1 MPVVRLFKNNLP
13 LELSLDSIEVLKRYG
28 GIDLTSYCR
37 WNAVCDES
45 RTCGVDLDEI
55 PRGIVRDDES
65 AVNEWVITSNDFNG
79 FTDLSDSVLITEATF
94 IDEPIYRL
102 RDSSTTNYYD
112 EEFKEIEFG
121 GTDYYIYLSDEYG
134 GLFTE
139 YYFYGPYDG
148 IRASVEDDD
157 TIVFTINVH
166 SEIDEVEYQP
176 IMVTTNPM
184 VVVIEE
190 IGNPSNIF
198 YCGLQVDTGSDTPV
212 VVVPVS

>member
-1 MPVVRLFKNNLP
+1 M
-13 LELSLDSIEVLKRYG
+13 
-28 GIDLTSYCR
+28 DL
-37 WNAVCDES
+37 N
-45 RTCGVDLDEI
+45 EI

-79 FTDLSDSVLITEATF
+79 FTDLGDSVLITEAVNFET
-94 IDEPIYRL
+94 PIYRFK
-102 RDSSTTNYYD
+102 DSSTTNFYD
-112 EEFKEIEFG
+112 QQFKEIEIG

-134 GLFTE
+134 SLFTE

-148 IRASVEDDD
+148 IRATVEDDD
-157 TIVFTINVH
+157 TIVFTINVDLDYH
-166 SEIDEVEYQP
+166 DEQYQP
-176 IMVTTNPM
+176 TMVTTSPM

-198 YCGLQVDTGSDTPV
+198 YYGLQVDTGSDTPV

>member
-1 MPVVRLFKNNLP
+1 MG
-13 LELSLDSIEVLKRYG
+13 VLALQTY
-28 GIDLTSYCR
+28 YR
-37 WNAVCDES
+37 WNAVCGES

-55 PRGIVRDDES
+55 PKGIVRDDES
-65 AVNEWVITSNDFNG
+65 EVYEWVITSNDFNG
-79 FTDLSDSVLITEATF
+79 FTDLSDSVLITEAVTF
-94 IDEPIYRL
+94 ESPIYRL
-102 RDSSTTNYYD
+102 KDSTVTNYYGQQ
-112 EEFKEIEFG
+112 FKEIEFG

-139 YYFYGPYDG
+139 YYYYGPYDG

-157 TIVFTINVH
+157 TIAFTINVDLDYH
-166 SEIDEVEYQP
+166 DEEYQP
-176 IMVTTNPM
+176 TMVTTDPL

-198 YCGLQVDTGSDTPV
+198 YCGLQVDTNSDTPV

>member
-1 MPVVRLFKNNLP
+1 
-13 LELSLDSIEVLKRYG
+13 
-28 GIDLTSYCR
+28 
-37 WNAVCDES
+37 
-45 RTCGVDLDEI
+45 VDLDEI

-112 EEFKEIEFG
+112 EEFKEIEF
-121 GTDYYIYLSDEYG
+121 G